1 MSDNLLE
8 VHIRHTL
15 HTAEGILPME
25 VDFALT
31 GNSILALT
39 GPSGA
44 GKTTL
49 LRQIAGLAMPE
60 SGRITFGKNPWL
72 DTASRMH
79 IPAQQR
85 HIGFV
90 FQDYALFPNMTVM
103 QNLEFALP
111 KIHNKELVGH
121 LLETAG
127 LTQLIARKPH
137 QLSGGQQQRVA
148 LARAL
153 VREPELLL
161 MDEPFAA
168 LDPDMQLQLQDL
180 LLKLHRE
187 RPFTVILVTHDMGE
201 IFRLADQVAIMEN
214 GRLARIGTPSEV
226 YLNDSETNPAL
237 VYGEVL
243 TIERNTEKPA
253 IYAWIDG
260 KIRQINVPAQFET
273 EMHPGTK
280 FTLHYQAGQMEIR
293 IIGGPRSTVGGQK
306 G

>member
-1 MSDNLLE
+1 MSDNLLD

-25 VDFALT
+25 VDFALA

-60 SGRITFGKNPWL
+60 SGRINFGKNPWL
-72 DTASRMH
+72 DTASRIH
-79 IPAQQR
+79 VPAQQR

-121 LLETAG
+121 LLEAAG
-127 LTQLIARKPH
+127 LTQLTTRKPH

-187 RPFTVILVTHDMGE
+187 RPFTVILVTHDIGE
-201 IFRLADQVAIMEN
+201 IFRLADQVAVMEN
-214 GRLARIGTPSEV
+214 GKLARLGTPAEV
-226 YLNDSETNPAL
+226 YLNDQTEAL
-237 VYGEVL
+237 IIYGEVL
-243 TIERNTEKPA
+243 TCERHNETLSVQ
-253 IYAWIDG
+253 AWIDG
-260 KIRQINVPAQFET
+260 KIRQINVPTHWEAQLQ
-273 EMHPGTK
+273 PGAK
-280 FTLHYQAGQMEIR
+280 FALHYGGGHVEIR
-293 IIGGPRSTVGGQK
+293 AIKFKDRGP
-306 G
+306 

>member
-1 MSDNLLE
+1 
-8 VHIRHTL
+8 
-15 HTAEGILPME
+15 ME
-25 VDFALT
+25 VDFTFPAH
-31 GNSILALT
+31 SILALT

-49 LRQIAGLAMPE
+49 LRQIAGLATPT
-60 SGRITFGKNPWL
+60 SGRVVFNNNQWL
-72 DTASRMH
+72 DTANSIH

-90 FQDYALFPNMTVM
+90 FQDYALFPNMTVL

-111 KIHNKELVGH
+111 KTHKSELVGH

-127 LTQLIARKPH
+127 LTQLADRKPH

-180 LLKLHRE
+180 LLKLRRE

-214 GRLARIGTPSEV
+214 GTLTRIGTPSEV
-226 YLNDSETNPAL
+226 YLDKSDSQEL
-237 VYGEVL
+237 IIFGEVL
-243 TIERNTEKPA
+243 TIEKQGETLLA
-253 IYAWIDG
+253 QAWIDG
-260 KIRQINVPAQFET
+260 KIRQLTIPAKLENQ
-273 EMHPGTK
+273 MYPGAK
-280 FTLHYQAGQMEIR
+280 FTLHYGDGEVKVSGRKDRPPTADR
-293 IIGGPRSTVGGQK
+293 
-306 G
+306 

>member
-15 HTAEGILPME
+15 HTADGILPME
-25 VDFALT
+25 VDFALA
-31 GNSILALT
+31 GNSVLALT

-49 LRQIAGLAMPE
+49 LRQIAGLAIPE
-60 SGRITFGKNPWL
+60 SGRIAFGKKPWL
-72 DTASRMH
+72 DTAARIH
-79 IPAQQR
+79 VPAQQR

-111 KIHNKELVGH
+111 KIHNQELVSH

-127 LTQLIARKPH
+127 LTQLTNRKPH

-148 LARAL
+148 LTRAL

-168 LDPDMQLQLQDL
+168 LDPDMQRQLQDL

-187 RPFTVILVTHDMGE
+187 RPFAVILVTHDIGE
-201 IFRLADQVAIMEN
+201 IFRLADQVAVMET
-214 GRLARIGTPSEV
+214 GRLARFGTPAEV
-226 YLNDSETNPAL
+226 YLTDPAPLNGMLLHGEALTCERAGDAL
-237 VYGEVL
+237 VVHAWVDNRVRKLNLPLHLETQLVPGRSF
-243 TIERNTEKPA
+243 TIHYTLDPA
-253 IYAWIDG
+253 GIRLID
-260 KIRQINVPAQFET
+260 P
-273 EMHPGTK
+273 
-280 FTLHYQAGQMEIR
+280 
-293 IIGGPRSTVGGQK
+293 
-306 G
+306 

>member
-1 MSDNLLE
+1 MSDNQLD

-15 HTAEGILPME
+15 HTAHGVVPMN
-25 VDFALT
+25 VDFTLPSN
-31 GNSILALT
+31 GILALT

-49 LRQIAGLAMPE
+49 LKQIAGLVMPG
-60 SGRITFGKNPWL
+60 SGRIVFGKNHWL
-72 DTASRMH
+72 DTANS
-79 IPAQQR
+79 IYLPAQQR

-90 FQDYALFPNMTVM
+90 FQDYALFPNMTVL

-111 KIHNKELVGH
+111 KNDNRELIGH

-127 LTQLIARKPH
+127 LTQLAGRKPH

-153 VREPELLL
+153 VRKPELLL

-180 LLKLHRE
+180 LLKLRRE

-214 GRLARIGTPSEV
+214 GKLTRIGSPAEV
-226 YLNDSETNPAL
+226 YLNDQREAL
-237 VYGEVL
+237 FIYGEVL
-243 TIERNTEKPA
+243 ALERINEMLTVH
-253 IYAWIDG
+253 AWIDG
-260 KIRQINVPAQFET
+260 KIRQLDIPVHLEKQ
-273 EMHPGTK
+273 MQPGAR
-280 FTLHYQAGQMEIR
+280 FTLHYGGGDGGIR
-293 IIGGPRSTVGGQK
+293 IIRPAGNVDHGP
-306 G
+306 

>member
-25 VDFALT
+25 VDFALP

-39 GPSGA
+39 GPSGT

-49 LRQIAGLAMPE
+49 LRQIAGLAIPE

-72 DTASRMH
+72 DTASRLH
-79 IPAQQR
+79 VPAQQR

-103 QNLEFALP
+103 QNLEFALS
-111 KIHNKELVGH
+111 KTHNKELISH

-127 LTQLIARKPH
+127 LTQLTTRKPH

-187 RPFTVILVTHDMGE
+187 RPFTIILVTHDVGE
-201 IFRLADQVAIMEN
+201 IFRLTDQVAVMGN
-214 GRLARIGTPSEV
+214 GRLIRIGSPAEV
-226 YLNDSETNPAL
+226 YLNDQTDAL
-237 VYGEVL
+237 LIYGEVL
-243 TIERNTEKPA
+243 TRERRNEMLSVQ
-253 IYAWIDG
+253 AWIDG
-260 KIRQINVPAQFET
+260 KIRQFNVPMHWEAQLR
-273 EMHPGTK
+273 PGAK
-280 FTLHYQAGQMEIR
+280 FTLHYSGGDVEIR
-293 IIGGPRSTVGGQK
+293 ILST
-306 G
+306 

>member
-1 MSDNLLE
+1 MSDKLLD

-15 HTAEGILPME
+15 HTADGILPME
-25 VDFALT
+25 VDFALP

-49 LRQIAGLAMPE
+49 LKQIAGLAMPE
-60 SGRITFGKNPWL
+60 AGRIVFGQNQWL
-72 DTASRMH
+72 DTANRIH
-79 IPAQQR
+79 LPAQKR

-90 FQDYALFPNMTVM
+90 FQDYALFPHMTVM

-111 KIHNKELVGH
+111 KNHYSGLIGH
-121 LLETAG
+121 LLDMAG
-127 LTQLIARKPH
+127 LTQLTERKPH

-168 LDPDMQLQLQDL
+168 LDPEMQLQLQDL

-214 GRLARIGTPSEV
+214 GRLTRLGTPAEV
-226 YLNDSETNPAL
+226 YLGSETEGL
-237 VYGEVL
+237 FIYGEVL
-243 TIERNTEKPA
+243 ACERHGETLSVQA
-253 IYAWIDG
+253 LIDR
-260 KIRQINVPAQFET
+260 KIRSLNVPPHLENQ
-273 EMHPGTK
+273 MQPGAR
-280 FTLHYQAGQMEIR
+280 FTLRYGAGDGEIR
-293 IIGGPRSTVGGQK
+293 LIRERDDGP
-306 G
+306 

>member
-1 MSDNLLE
+1 
-8 VHIRHTL
+8 
-15 HTAEGILPME
+15 ME
-25 VDFALT
+25 VDLT
-31 GNSILALT
+31 VTGHRILALT

-60 SGRITFGKNPWL
+60 SGRITFGKDPWL
-72 DTASRMH
+72 DTANGIH
-79 IPAQQR
+79 VPPQQR

-111 KIHNKELVGH
+111 KNHHQELIGH
-121 LLETAG
+121 LLEIAG
-127 LTQLIARKPH
+127 LTQLIDRKPH

-153 VREPELLL
+153 VREPDLLL

-168 LDPDMQLQLQDL
+168 LDPDMQLQLQNL
-180 LLKLHRE
+180 LLRLRRE

-214 GRLARIGTPSEV
+214 GRLTRIGSPAEV
-226 YLNDSETNPAL
+226 YLKDQTEAL
-237 VYGEVL
+237 FIYGEVL
-243 TIERNTEKPA
+243 TLERTTEMLTVH
-253 IYAWIDG
+253 AWVDG
-260 KIRQINVPAQFET
+260 KIRQFTVPTHWGAQLQ
-273 EMHPGTK
+273 PGTK
-280 FTLHYQAGQMEIR
+280 FTLHYSGGDVEIR
-293 IIGGPRSTVGGQK
+293 ILKT
-306 G
+306 

>member
-1 MSDNLLE
+1 
-8 VHIRHTL
+8 
-15 HTAEGILPME
+15 ME
-25 VDFALT
+25 VNFTLP

-39 GPSGA
+39 GPSGS

-49 LRQIAGLAMPE
+49 LRQIAGLAMPG
-60 SGRITFGKNPWL
+60 SGCIMFGKNQWL
-72 DTASRMH
+72 DTANSIH
-79 IPAQQR
+79 LPAQQR

-111 KIHNKELVGH
+111 RKHNKELIGH

-127 LTQLIARKPH
+127 LTQLSDRKPH
-137 QLSGGQQQRVA
+137 QLSGGQQQSVA

-201 IFRLADQVAIMEN
+201 IFRLADQVAVMET
-214 GRLARIGTPSEV
+214 GRLTRIGTPSEV
-226 YLNDSETNPAL
+226 YLDENNIQEL
-237 VYGEVL
+237 IIYGEVL
-243 TIERNTEKPA
+243 TYERREETLSVQ
-253 IYAWIDG
+253 AWIGG
-260 KIRQINVPAQFET
+260 KIRQINIPAHWEAQLQ
-273 EMHPGTK
+273 PGAK
-280 FTLHYQAGQMEIR
+280 FTVYYSRGTMEVRVINSTM
-293 IIGGPRSTVGGQK
+293 GHGP
-306 G
+306 

>member
-15 HTAEGILPME
+15 HTADGILPME

-72 DTASRMH
+72 DTASRIH
-79 IPAQQR
+79 VPAQQR

-111 KIHNKELVGH
+111 KIHNKELVSH
-121 LLETAG
+121 LLEMAG
-127 LTQLIARKPH
+127 LTQLTSRKPN

-168 LDPDMQLQLQDL
+168 LDPEMQLQLQDL
-180 LLKLHRE
+180 LLKLRRE
-187 RPFTVILVTHDMGE
+187 REFAVILVTHDMGE
-201 IFRLADQVAIMEN
+201 IFRLADQVAVMEN
-214 GRLARIGTPSEV
+214 GKLARPGTPAEV
-226 YLNDSETNPAL
+226 YLGDQTEEL
-237 VYGEVL
+237 FVYGEVL
-243 TIERNTEKPA
+243 ACERRNETLSVQ
-253 IYAWIDG
+253 AWIDG
-260 KIRQINVPAQFET
+260 KVRQFNLPTHWEAQLR
-273 EMHPGTK
+273 PGAT
-280 FTLHYQAGQMEIR
+280 FTLYYNPDKADIR
-293 IIGGPRSTVGGQK
+293 VINSNDR
-306 G
+306 

>member
-1 MSDNLLE
+1 MEIDFS
-8 VHIRHTL
+8 
-15 HTAEGILPME
+15 LP
-25 VDFALT
+25 

-49 LRQIAGLAMPE
+49 LRQIAGLAIPG
-60 SGRITFGKNPWL
+60 SGRVTFGQNQWL
-72 DTASRMH
+72 DTANGIH
-79 IPAQQR
+79 LPAQQR
-85 HIGFV
+85 HIGFI

-103 QNLEFALP
+103 QNLEFALTR
-111 KIHNKELVGH
+111 NRNTELVGH

-127 LTQLIARKPH
+127 LTQLADRKPH

-180 LLKLHRE
+180 LLKLRRE

-214 GRLARIGTPSEV
+214 GRLTRIGTPGEV
-226 YLNDSETNPAL
+226 YLNDKIEGLL

-243 TIERNTEKPA
+243 TLERNNETLT
-253 IYAWIDG
+253 IHAWIDG
-260 KIRQINVPAQFET
+260 KIRQLDIPSHLET
-273 EMHPGTK
+273 QMQPGTR
-280 FTLHYQAGQMEIR
+280 FTLHFGAGNSEIR
-293 IIGGPRSTVGGQK
+293 VLKT
-306 G
+306 

>member
-1 MSDNLLE
+1 MEIDF
-8 VHIRHTL
+8 TL
-15 HTAEGILPME
+15 P
-25 VDFALT
+25 
-31 GNSILALT
+31 GNSVLALT

-49 LRQIAGLAMPE
+49 LRQIAGLATPE
-60 SGRITFGKNPWL
+60 SGRIIFGQNQWL
-72 DTASRMH
+72 DTTSRIH

-111 KIHNKELVGH
+111 KIHNAELIGH

-127 LTQLIARKPH
+127 LTQLTDRKPH

-187 RPFTVILVTHDMGE
+187 RPFTVIVVTHDMGE
-201 IFRLADQVAIMEN
+201 IFRLADQVAMLEM
-214 GRLARIGTPSEV
+214 GKVTRFGTPQEV
-226 YLNDSETNPAL
+226 YLPDSAQPDAPFI
-237 VYGEVL
+237 YGEVL
-243 TIERNTEKPA
+243 TTERRGEA
-253 IYAWIDG
+253 LLIRAWIDG
-260 KIRQINVPAQFET
+260 KIRQLEIPQHLEAQ
-273 EMHPGTK
+273 MQPGAK
-280 FTLHYQAGQMEIR
+280 FTLHYSAGDGGIR
-293 IIGGPRSTVGGQK
+293 VVGGN
-306 G
+306 

>member
-1 MSDNLLE
+1 
-8 VHIRHTL
+8 
-15 HTAEGILPME
+15 ME
-25 VDFALT
+25 IDFALP

-49 LRQIAGLAMPE
+49 LRQIAGLARPE
-60 SGRITFGKNPWL
+60 SGRIVFGNNQWL
-72 DTASRMH
+72 DIANGIH

-111 KIHNKELVGH
+111 KIHNTDLVGH

-127 LTQLIARKPH
+127 LMQLADRKPY

-168 LDPDMQLQLQDL
+168 LDPDMQLLLQDL
-180 LLKLHRE
+180 LLKLRRE
-187 RPFTVILVTHDMGE
+187 RPFTMILVTHDMGE
-201 IFRLADQVAIMEN
+201 IFKLADQVTVMEH
-214 GRLARIGTPSEV
+214 GKLRQFGKPADVFLTDPSP
-226 YLNDSETNPAL
+226 LDGML
-237 VYGEVL
+237 LHGEVL
-243 TIERNTEKPA
+243 TCVRTGETLLVQ
-253 IYAWIDG
+253 AWIENRVRTLNLPLHLEPQLAPGQSFTIHYTPD
-260 KIRQINVPAQFET
+260 PA
-273 EMHPGTK
+273 G
-280 FTLHYQAGQMEIR
+280 IR
-293 IIGGPRSTVGGQK
+293 IIDP
-306 G
+306 